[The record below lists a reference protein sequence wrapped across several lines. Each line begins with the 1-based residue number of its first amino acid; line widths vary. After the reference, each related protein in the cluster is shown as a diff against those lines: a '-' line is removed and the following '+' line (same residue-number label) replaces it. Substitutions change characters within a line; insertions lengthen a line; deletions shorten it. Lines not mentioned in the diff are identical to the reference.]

1 MTSSHDALYRAICA
15 HPDEDTPRLAF
26 ADLIEENGDD
36 LRARFIRTQIA
47 LSRLPQYDAAWVKA
61 RLFEPDAATGWSMAH
76 TLPKLPDGASWQR
89 FEFRRGFPWKAG
101 VLSLVAFV
109 QNGEAIFE
117 AAPIQAIDIDA
128 RDRPN
133 LSVLADWPH
142 LARLHKLEFSS
153 GWFGALDI
161 AQLAESAFAI
171 NITELGFEH
180 DSITPEG
187 LTALAASP
195 LFSRLEGL
203 ELRSISSPSVLLV
216 DSLAA
221 ASEPGM
227 LSRLSLPYHRLRH
240 DDVEHLCALPVMHE
254 LQHLDLSDNPLGVE
268 GATALAES
276 GIVRTLRTLNLSKT
290 RPGVP
295 GVKTLV
301 ESGRPAGLRMLDLS
315 DNLLGPV
322 AVKVLAS
329 CGSLRGLRVLNLTN
343 NLVGD
348 AGASALAAS
357 RTLAGLL
364 ELDLR
369 DADIGDAGAHALA
382 ESPHLENLLRLDL
395 RTRDDRSFSNAARE
409 ALLGR
414 FGDRVCL

>member
-1 MTSSHDALYRAICA
+1 MTSSHDALYHAICA

-47 LSRLPQYDAAWVKA
+47 LARLPQYDAAWVKA
-61 RLFEPDAATGWSMAH
+61 RLFTPDAGTGWSMAH
-76 TLPKLPDGASWQR
+76 TLPKLPNGVSWQR

-101 VLSLVAFV
+101 VLSLEALV
-109 QNGEAIFE
+109 QNGEVIF
-117 AAPIQAIDIDA
+117 AVAPIQALDIDA

-142 LARLHKLEFSS
+142 LARFHKLEFSS
-153 GWFGALDI
+153 GWFGTPDI
-161 AQLAESAFAI
+161 AQLAESAYAT
-171 NITELGFEH
+171 NLTELGFER
-180 DSITPEG
+180 DGIAPEG
-187 LTALAASP
+187 LTVLAASP

-227 LSRLSLPYHRLRH
+227 LSRLSLPYNRLRH
-240 DDVEHLCALPVMHE
+240 DDVEHLCALPMMHE

-268 GATALAES
+268 GATVLAES
-276 GIVRTLRTLNLSKT
+276 GIVRNLRILNLSKT

-295 GVKTLV
+295 GVKSLV
-301 ESGRPAGLRMLDLS
+301 ESGRPVGLRMLDLS

-329 CGSLRGLRVLNLTN
+329 SGSLRGLRVLNLTN

-369 DADIGDAGAHALA
+369 DADIGDAGARALA
-382 ESPHLENLLRLDL
+382 ESPHLDGLLRLDL
-395 RTRDDRSFSNAARE
+395 RTRDDRTLSNAARA
-409 ALLGR
+409 ALLER